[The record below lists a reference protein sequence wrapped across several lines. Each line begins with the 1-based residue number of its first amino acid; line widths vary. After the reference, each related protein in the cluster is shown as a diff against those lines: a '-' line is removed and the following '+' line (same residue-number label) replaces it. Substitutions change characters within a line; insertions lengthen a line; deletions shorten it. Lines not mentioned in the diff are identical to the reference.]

1 MMLRLKLL
9 VFFWYGLFSSG
20 LNLIQS
26 QVPSGTQI
34 DNFRVSEKSLDNKR
48 STLLSGE
55 KAVFLEG
62 GTMSLINPRLVSVT
76 AEGKTNLIFNASE
89 CLYNQET
96 KIISSPGKLSLITG
110 DRQMKLSGLGF
121 TGNLV
126 GPTLSI
132 SSNVQA
138 KLNKNLRSFSFR
150 DATVTDNDEDS
161 EIIISSKEFE
171 LMSSRAEFRGIV
183 TVKDGEGDLRADVVR
198 IELLN
203 EDWEIQS
210 IQGIGNVLIKN
221 EQILIRS
228 IQGEGRANYDLETGT
243 ILFDGNPI
251 WNIGDRSGSADSI
264 MINRESMFVSAQ
276 GNVIMK
282 VPDDSL
288 EGAALFQ
295 FNPISNN
302 NTDQIS
308 PLLKIKSKRFVFS
321 PPQNGQNGYARYIG
335 SVQLKRGESQMD
347 CEYLNII
354 MSSNDGVLTEAMG
367 VNVKLSQAENL
378 LASQLAFYDFKEG
391 KITMEMNPTWD
402 FQDQKGQA
410 KRVKISIKPKKFKA
424 QGDVKMLLSKVNG
437 FGNLL
442 FPLNDNNS
450 NLKGNTTML
459 LNCGVFEYIQSFDN
473 VESDYMKLDGNV
485 LLSGENGFD
494 LMAKSIGIKIDS
506 INNNLNSI
514 EAIGELRG
522 STIGQNPMRFNGS
535 YLNYDKKTDLLRLT
549 GDPRVEIR
557 TEQDGSEVI
566 AIGNMAIYKVSDG
579 KLSLVGNPLLKT
591 TEGELRGAKVI
602 YDQKKK
608 RLRASGDWKMTL
620 NIESF
625 PQVHAELNKMKE

>member
-1 MMLRLKLL
+1 MLRLKLL

-138 KLNKNLRSFSFR
+138 KLNKNLRSFSLR
-150 DATVTDNDEDS
+150 DGTVADNDEDS

-171 LMSSRAEFRGIV
+171 LMPSRAEVRGIV

-228 IQGEGRANYDLETGT
+228 IEAEGRANYDLETGT
-243 ILFDGNPI
+243 ILFNGNPF
-251 WNIGDRSGSADSI
+251 WNIGGRSGSADSI

-276 GNVIMK
+276 GDVVMK
-282 VPDDSL
+282 VPDDSI

-295 FNPISNN
+295 FNPVSNIN
-302 NTDQIS
+302 PDQIS

-321 PPQNGQNGYARYIG
+321 PSKNGQNGYARYIG

-347 CEYLNII
+347 CEYLII
-354 MSSNDGVLTEAMG
+354 IISSDDGVLTEAMG

-391 KITMEMNPTWD
+391 EITMEMNPTWD

-410 KRVKISIKPKKFKA
+410 NRVEISIKPKKFKA

-442 FPLNDNNS
+442 FPLNDNKSNS
-450 NLKGNTTML
+450 KGNNTML
-459 LNCGVFEYIQSFDN
+459 LNCGVFEYIQSFDDE
-473 VESDYMKLDGNV
+473 ESDYMKFDGNV

-566 AIGNMAIYKVSDG
+566 AIGNMAIYEVSNG